1 MDLKAGEEV
10 AVLINGLGALPLMD
24 QYIMYRRVH
33 DVLTEKGVKIAKSM
47 VGDYATSMDM
57 IGGSVT
63 LVRLDETLKEQL
75 NAPFAA
81 PYLKQ

>member
-1 MDLKAGEEV
+1 MMFLLK
-10 AVLINGLGALPLMD
+10 
-24 QYIMYRRVH
+24 
-33 DVLTEKGVKIAKSM
+33 KGVKIAKSM